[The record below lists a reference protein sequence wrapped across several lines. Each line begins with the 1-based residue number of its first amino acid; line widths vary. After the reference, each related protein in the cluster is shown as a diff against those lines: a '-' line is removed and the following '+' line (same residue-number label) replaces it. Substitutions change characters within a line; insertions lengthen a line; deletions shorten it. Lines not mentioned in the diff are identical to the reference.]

1 MTDVEILQAMERI
14 IKPVLTK
21 IEEVK
26 TELEE
31 RMDRMEEHM
40 DRIEE
45 RMDRMEEHMSHMEER
60 MDRMEERM
68 SHMEERMDRIED
80 RMTGIEVHLETT
92 TDVGIKIIGEGH
104 ADLTRKLDEALK
116 VENER
121 ELLLIRLNYLEGEV
135 VKVKRRL
142 SQLEKTA

>member
-1 MTDVEILQAMERI
+1 
-14 IKPVLTK
+14 
-21 IEEVK
+21 
-26 TELEE
+26 
-31 RMDRMEEHM
+31 MEEH
-40 DRIEE
+40 
-45 RMDRMEEHMSHMEER
+45 
-60 MDRMEERM
+60 M

>member
-40 DRIEE
+40 DRMEE
-45 RMDRMEEHMSHMEER
+45 RMDRMEEHMSHMEEH
-60 MDRMEERM
+60 M

>member
-40 DRIEE
+40 DR
-45 RMDRMEEHMSHMEER
+45 MEER
-60 MDRMEERM
+60 MDRMEERMDHMEEHM

>member
-31 RMDRMEEHM
+31 RMDRMEEH
-40 DRIEE
+40 
-45 RMDRMEEHMSHMEER
+45 
-60 MDRMEERM
+60 M

>member
-26 TELEE
+26 TEL
-31 RMDRMEEHM
+31 
-40 DRIEE
+40 
-45 RMDRMEEHMSHMEER
+45 
-60 MDRMEERM
+60 EERM

>member
-31 RMDRMEEHM
+31 HM

-45 RMDRMEEHMSHMEER
+45 RMDRMEER
-60 MDRMEERM
+60 MDHIEEHM

-92 TDVGIKIIGEGH
+92 TDVRIKIIGEGH